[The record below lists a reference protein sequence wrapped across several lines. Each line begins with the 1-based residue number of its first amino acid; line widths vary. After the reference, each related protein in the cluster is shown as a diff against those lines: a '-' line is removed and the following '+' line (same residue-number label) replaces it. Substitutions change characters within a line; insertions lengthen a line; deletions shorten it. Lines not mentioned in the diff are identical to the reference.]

1 MTYADELALARSLA
15 EWLADG
21 DETIRSGESTC
32 TLHRDVTPW
41 GDPRVTARVQT
52 GRDTVEYSVHLV
64 VRRKEQAET

>member
-41 GDPRVTARVQT
+41 GDPRVTDRK
-52 GRDTVEYSVHLV
+52 SVV
-64 VRRKEQAET
+64 